1 MLESKDEEIDM
12 WLQKVDALES
22 EIEDIKERNG

>member
-12 WLQKVDALES
+12 WLQKVDSLES
-22 EIEDIKERNG
+22 EIEDIRERNG